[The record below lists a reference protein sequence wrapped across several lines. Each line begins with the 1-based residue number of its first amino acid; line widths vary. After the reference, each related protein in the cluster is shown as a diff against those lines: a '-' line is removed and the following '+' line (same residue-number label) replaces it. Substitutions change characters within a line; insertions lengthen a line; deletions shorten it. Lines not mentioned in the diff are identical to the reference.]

1 MADGPG
7 GSEFD
12 ADAQRCYYDK
22 QTGEE
27 QWNDGGKDEDG
38 PLDDFFEVEDAEGDQ
53 FMAVRPWIGQVA
65 EPDNH
70 NEVNTEQPDTTYT
83 LQYVYGY
90 RSEDSRQNVYF
101 NNAGKVTYMTAAL
114 GVILDQDSNEQTY
127 FGGGEVDST
136 AKNVAND
143 ENGHTDDIM
152 CIALSGDRT
161 RAVTG

>member
-1 MADGPG
+1 
-7 GSEFD
+7 
-12 ADAQRCYYDK
+12 
-22 QTGEE
+22 
-27 QWNDGGKDEDG
+27 
-38 PLDDFFEVEDAEGDQ
+38 
-53 FMAVRPWIGQVA
+53 MAVRPWIGQVA

-101 NNAGKVTYMTAAL
+101 NNSGKVTYMTAAL

-152 CIALSGDRT
+152 CISLSGDRT
-161 RAVTG
+161 RAVTGQVGRAPVIFTWDTTTGEKCDRFKLPQGSRGVKAVSYSPCG